1 MIALMR
7 SATSTSL
14 PAIKREGSEP
24 ATLQAMLNEES
35 SVFKRHGSL
44 SRSSSVSNL
53 QDVKAN
59 KKALVE
65 AQLKD
70 AISALRKPNREV
82 VGKAMAEAEER
93 KLSTGQSARSKF
105 HKLCHVGNC

>member
-14 PAIKREGSEP
+14 PAMKREGSEP

-35 SVFKRHGSL
+35 SLFNKRQGSL
-44 SRSSSVSNL
+44 SRSSSVSTL

-93 KLSTGQSARSKF
+93 KLSTGFSAKSKF
-105 HKLCHVGNC
+105 L